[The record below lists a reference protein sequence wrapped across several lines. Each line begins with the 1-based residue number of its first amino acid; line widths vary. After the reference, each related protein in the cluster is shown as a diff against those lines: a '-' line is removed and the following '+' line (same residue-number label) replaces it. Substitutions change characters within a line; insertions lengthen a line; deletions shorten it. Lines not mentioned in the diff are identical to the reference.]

1 MKLGMRTHYVG
12 FDDPVRERTEAI
24 IVPPEPL
31 IRSQRR
37 RIAEFAAQHH
47 LPLLL
52 HGPAVLL
59 ESGVLLTYGSR
70 LSEQPRI
77 VASYIDRILKGARP
91 ADLPVQQ
98 PTEFEFGGEL
108 EDCESP
114 RPDDPA
120 VTLRTSGPGNRVMER
135 RAFLGAV
142 TGGLLAAP
150 LAADAAPTRKVP
162 VIGYLAPEAESAFG
176 GLNAF
181 RQWLR
186 DLGYVEGQTITLETR
201 FTDGREERALP
212 LATELVQR
220 GVDVIVARTTVSALA
235 AKQATSTIPIVFTE
249 VGDPVARGLVASIAR
264 PGGNATGLGSFESVE
279 VNGKRLAL
287 LVEAVPGI
295 ARVAVLRYKNP
306 ALQELPRSS
315 LDVFREAARKLGVAL
330 QILHV
335 QQPGDLEMA
344 FAAMTRDRAG
354 GLVLVGAPFF
364 TTHRATILRLTA
376 QHRLPAISTERPF
389 AEQGGLMAYQEY
401 TLDTERRVAVF
412 VDKILKGAKPA
423 DLPVEQPTKFEL
435 VINLKTAKALG
446 LTIPPSLLARAD
458 QVIE

>member
-1 MKLGMRTHYVG
+1 V
-12 FDDPVRERTEAI
+12 
-24 IVPPEPL
+24 
-31 IRSQRR
+31 
-37 RIAEFAAQHH
+37 
-47 LPLLL
+47 
-52 HGPAVLL
+52 
-59 ESGVLLTYGSR
+59 
-70 LSEQPRI
+70 
-77 VASYIDRILKGARP
+77 
-91 ADLPVQQ
+91 
-98 PTEFEFGGEL
+98 
-108 EDCESP
+108 
-114 RPDDPA
+114 
-120 VTLRTSGPGNRVMER
+120 ER

-142 TGGLLAAP
+142 TSGL

-162 VIGYLAPEAESAFG
+162 VVGYLAPEAEAVFG

-186 DLGYVEGQTITLETR
+186 DLGYVEGQTVTLETR
-201 FTDGREERALP
+201 FTNGREERAIP

-220 GVDVIVARTTVSALA
+220 GVDVIVARTLVCALA
-235 AKQATSTIPIVFTE
+235 AKQATSTIPIVFTQA
-249 VGDPVARGLVASIAR
+249 GDPVARGLVASIAR

-306 ALQELPRSS
+306 ALQELRRSS
-315 LDVFREAARKLGVAL
+315 LDVFREAAQKLGVAL

-344 FAAMTRDRAG
+344 FAAMKRDRAG

-364 TTHRATILRLTA
+364 VTHRATILRLTA
-376 QHRLPAISTERPF
+376 QHRLPAIATERAF
-389 AEQGGLMAYQEY
+389 AEQGGLMVYQEY
-401 TLDTERRVAVF
+401 TLDTERRAAVF
-412 VDKILKGAKPA
+412 VDKILKGAKPG

-446 LTIPPSLLARAD
+446 LTIPPALLARAD